1 MTPEK
6 WQHVKELF
14 DSALERKA
22 EDRAAFLDHACDGDE
37 SLRKEVESLLT
48 SYEEGE
54 SFMERP
60 AVALAAES
68 LAGSQS
74 ESLIGQTIGHYQVTR
89 EIGSGGMGEVY
100 LAQDAKLGRPV
111 ALKLLPSYLSKDE
124 DRLRRFEQEART
136 ASALNHP
143 NVCVIYEVGETE
155 EGRHYIAMEY
165 VDGVT
170 LRQHMTEAR
179 LKRSEVLDVAV
190 QVASGLA
197 AAHEVGIVH
206 RDIKPENI
214 MMRRDGYVKVLDFGL
229 AKLTEQPTT
238 DVAATPG
245 ARVKT
250 DTGVVMGT
258 SRYMSPEQARGLAV
272 DARTDIWSLGVVIYE
287 MVTGRPPFEGATT
300 SDVIVSILER
310 QPPPLAQ
317 FLPEAPAEL
326 QRIITKALHKDQ
338 EERYQTAKNFLTDL
352 KSLKQDLEL
361 EAKLEHSLQ
370 PGSSGRGRF
379 RTSASVPAAR
389 SQPRWWANRLIWL
402 SAAMILVVGVAV
414 GSYLS
419 RPSSESL
426 TPSSPGSSLPPM
438 KVVPFTSLE
447 GHEGSPAF
455 SPDGNQIAFAWDG
468 GTSDN
473 IDIYVKLID
482 VGTPLRLTTDPG
494 IDRSPTW
501 SPDGRYIAFS
511 RFSESEKGIFT
522 VPALGGTERKLYSPD
537 WGHFAFGAVVWS
549 PDGKIPGVPGQK
561 LARDRWHLVAL
572 GRESRKASSHLATC
586 ANLI

>member
-60 AVALAAES
+60 AVALAAET
-68 LAGSQS
+68 LAGSQG

-124 DRLRRFEQEART
+124 DRLRRFEREART

-155 EGRHYIAMEY
+155 DDRHYMAMEY

-170 LRQHMTEAR
+170 LRQHMMIAPMGLR
-179 LKRSEVLDVAV
+179 EVLDVAV
-190 QVASGLA
+190 QITSGLA

-214 MMRRDGYVKVLDFGL
+214 MLRRDGYVKVLDFGL
-229 AKLTEQPTT
+229 AKLTEQPPTT
-238 DVAATPG
+238 VATPTG

-258 SRYMSPEQARGLAV
+258 SRYMSPEQARGLAL

-310 QPPPLAQ
+310 EPPPLAQ
-317 FLPEAPAEL
+317 PSP
-326 QRIITKALHKDQ
+326 
-338 EERYQTAKNFLTDL
+338 
-352 KSLKQDLEL
+352 
-361 EAKLEHSLQ
+361 
-370 PGSSGRGRF
+370 
-379 RTSASVPAAR
+379 
-389 SQPRWWANRLIWL
+389 L
-402 SAAMILVVGVAV
+402 SA
-414 GSYLS
+414 
-419 RPSSESL
+419 
-426 TPSSPGSSLPPM
+426 
-438 KVVPFTSLE
+438 
-447 GHEGSPAF
+447 
-455 SPDGNQIAFAWDG
+455 
-468 GTSDN
+468 
-473 IDIYVKLID
+473 
-482 VGTPLRLTTDPG
+482 
-494 IDRSPTW
+494 
-501 SPDGRYIAFS
+501 
-511 RFSESEKGIFT
+511 
-522 VPALGGTERKLYSPD
+522 
-537 WGHFAFGAVVWS
+537 
-549 PDGKIPGVPGQK
+549 
-561 LARDRWHLVAL
+561 
-572 GRESRKASSHLATC
+572 C
-586 ANLI
+586 